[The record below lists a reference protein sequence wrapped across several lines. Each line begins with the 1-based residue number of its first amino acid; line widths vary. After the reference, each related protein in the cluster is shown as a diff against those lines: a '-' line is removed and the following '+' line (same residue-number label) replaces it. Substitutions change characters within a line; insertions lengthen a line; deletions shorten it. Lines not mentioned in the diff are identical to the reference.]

1 MHFFNTITIRWIFL
15 TSRIIQQRK
24 VQIVM
29 FIQLFSNY
37 FVEQSVIT
45 IEQRDSVQ
53 EEIQKTRV
61 KLGTI
66 AVAEGLLTNEQAEEI
81 NHQQTQQDRRFGDI
95 AIELGYLTETQ
106 VSKLLSMQ
114 GDFAMKYFQLLIDTI
129 GLPMEAIREHLH
141 NFQKIHGFTDD
152 ELEAVKNDDFESI
165 IPLFATVRDPMI
177 TDLAGLV
184 MRNLTR
190 FVTNNFYFGR
200 MKKAS
205 GYSYS
210 MLAGQKSV
218 GDYNIFLGFSAT
230 SELDGIIKLAKN
242 YAKTVAVTSSDEV
255 YDAVCE
261 FANLNN
267 GLFDSV
273 LSDDDIFIEMVPPEV
288 YLNQQL
294 SGNAYCMPVYIDG
307 SEFDLIISADADF
320 VPGNNPHTLTL
331 KKTELC
337 TNVSSTL
344 PTVLVVDDSSLI
356 RKVLINLLNENGYQV
371 IGEATNGLEG
381 VELYKELEPDI
392 VTLDITMPVMDGVTA
407 LRQIKEHNP
416 NAMVAMISAAGQ
428 KDKLMDALREGA
440 ELFFTKPFNAQE
452 VIKSLKNSEF

>member
-1 MHFFNTITIRWIFL
+1 
-15 TSRIIQQRK
+15 
-24 VQIVM
+24 M

-37 FVEQSVIT
+37 LVGQSVIT
-45 IEQRDSVQ
+45 IEQRDMFQ

-66 AVAEGLLTNEQAEEI
+66 AIAEGLLTEEQAEEI
-81 NHQQTQQDRRFGDI
+81 NHQQTLQDRRFGDI
-95 AIELGYLTETQ
+95 AVELEYLTSDQ
-106 VSKLLSMQ
+106 VTELLGKQGNVSMK
-114 GDFAMKYFQLLIDTI
+114 FFQILIDNLDLT
-129 GLPMEAIREHLH
+129 METVTEHLRG
-141 NFQKIHGFTDD
+141 FQKAHGFTDE
-152 ELEAVKNDDFESI
+152 ELEAVKEDDFETI
-165 IPLFATVRDPMI
+165 IPLFATVRDTTI

-200 MKKAS
+200 MKKATE
-205 GYSYS
+205 YSYS

-218 GDYNIFLGFSAT
+218 GEADIFLGFSAT
-230 SELDGIIKLAKN
+230 NELDGIIKLAKN
-242 YAKTVAVTSSDEV
+242 YAKSVSVTSSDEV

-273 LSDDDIFIEMVPPEV
+273 LSDDDVFIEMVPPEV

-294 SGNAYCMPVYIDG
+294 SGNAYYMPVYIDD
-307 SEFDLIISADADF
+307 SEFDIIISTDAAF
-320 VPGNNPHTLTL
+320 VPGEKPHTLNL
-331 KKTELC
+331 KKTDLN
-337 TNVSSTL
+337 TNTASSL
-344 PTVLVVDDSSLI
+344 PTVLVVDDSALI
-356 RKVLINLLNENGYQV
+356 RKMLIKLLNDNGYQV
-371 IGEATNGLEG
+371 IGEAANGEEG
-381 VELYKELEPDI
+381 VELYKDLEPDI

-407 LRQIKEHNP
+407 LKKIKEYNP
-416 NAMVAMISAAGQ
+416 EAMVAMICAAGQ

-452 VIKSLKNSEF
+452 VITSLRSS

>member
-1 MHFFNTITIRWIFL
+1 
-15 TSRIIQQRK
+15 
-24 VQIVM
+24 
-29 FIQLFSNY
+29 
-37 FVEQSVIT
+37 VIT
-45 IEQRDSVQ
+45 IEQRDTFQ

-66 AVAEGLLTNEQAEEI
+66 AIAEGLLTEEQAEEI
-81 NHQQTQQDRRFGDI
+81 NHQQTLQDRRFGDI
-95 AIELGYLTETQ
+95 AVELEYLTSDQ
-106 VSKLLSMQ
+106 VTDLLGKQGNVSMK
-114 GDFAMKYFQLLIDTI
+114 FFQILIDSL
-129 GLPMEAIREHLH
+129 GLTMETVTEHLH
-141 NFQKIHGFTDD
+141 GFQRAHGFTDE
-152 ELEAVKNDDFESI
+152 ELEAVKEDDFETI
-165 IPLFATVRDPMI
+165 IPLFATVRDTTI

-200 MKKAS
+200 MKKATE
-205 GYSYS
+205 YSYS

-218 GDYNIFLGFSAT
+218 GEADIFLGFSAT
-230 SELDGIIKLAKN
+230 NELDGIIKLAKN
-242 YAKTVAVTSSDEV
+242 YAKSVSVTSSDEV

-273 LSDDDIFIEMVPPEV
+273 LSDDDVFIEMVPPEV

-294 SGNAYCMPVYIDG
+294 SGNAYYMPVYIDD
-307 SEFDLIISADADF
+307 SEFDLIISTDAAF
-320 VPGNNPHTLTL
+320 VPGEKPHTLNL
-331 KKTELC
+331 KKTDLN
-337 TNVSSTL
+337 TSTASSL
-344 PTVLVVDDSSLI
+344 PTVLVVDDSALI
-356 RKVLINLLNENGYQV
+356 RKMLIKLLNDNGYQV
-371 IGEATNGLEG
+371 IGEATNGEEG

-407 LRQIKEHNP
+407 LKKIKEYDP
-416 NAMVAMISAAGQ
+416 EAMVAMISAAGQ

-452 VIKSLKNSEF
+452 VITSLKSS

>member
-1 MHFFNTITIRWIFL
+1 
-15 TSRIIQQRK
+15 
-24 VQIVM
+24 M

-37 FVEQSVIT
+37 LVGQSVIT
-45 IEQRDSVQ
+45 IEQRDTFQ

-66 AVAEGLLTNEQAEEI
+66 AIAEGLLTEEQAEEI
-81 NHQQTQQDRRFGDI
+81 NHQQTLQDRRFGDI
-95 AIELGYLTETQ
+95 AVELEYLTSDQ
-106 VSKLLSMQ
+106 VTDLLGKQGNVSMK
-114 GDFAMKYFQLLIDTI
+114 FFQILIDSL
-129 GLPMEAIREHLH
+129 GLTMETVTEHLH
-141 NFQKIHGFTDD
+141 GFQRAHGFTDE
-152 ELEAVKNDDFESI
+152 ELEAVKEDDFETI
-165 IPLFATVRDPMI
+165 VPLFATVRDTTI

-200 MKKAS
+200 MKKATE
-205 GYSYS
+205 YSYS

-218 GDYNIFLGFSAT
+218 GEADIFLGFSAT
-230 SELDGIIKLAKN
+230 NELDGIIKLAKN
-242 YAKTVAVTSSDEV
+242 YAKSVSVTSSDEV

-273 LSDDDIFIEMVPPEV
+273 LSDDDVFIEMVPPEV

-294 SGNAYCMPVYIDG
+294 SGNAYYMPVYIDD
-307 SEFDLIISADADF
+307 SEFDLIISTDAAF
-320 VPGNNPHTLTL
+320 VPGEKPHTLNL
-331 KKTELC
+331 KKTDLN
-337 TNVSSTL
+337 TSTASSL
-344 PTVLVVDDSSLI
+344 PTVLVVDDSALI
-356 RKVLINLLNENGYQV
+356 RKMLIKLLNDNGYQV
-371 IGEATNGLEG
+371 IGEATNGEEG

-407 LRQIKEHNP
+407 LKKIKEYDP
-416 NAMVAMISAAGQ
+416 EAMVAMISAAGQ

-452 VIKSLKNSEF
+452 VITSLKSS

>member
-1 MHFFNTITIRWIFL
+1 
-15 TSRIIQQRK
+15 
-24 VQIVM
+24 M

-37 FVEQSVIT
+37 LVGQSVIT
-45 IEQRDSVQ
+45 IEQRDTFQ

-66 AVAEGLLTNEQAEEI
+66 AIAEGLLTEEQAEEI
-81 NHQQTQQDRRFGDI
+81 NHQQTLQDRRFGDI
-95 AIELGYLTETQ
+95 AVELEYLTSDQ
-106 VSKLLSMQ
+106 VTDLLGKQGNVSMK
-114 GDFAMKYFQLLIDTI
+114 FFQILIDSL
-129 GLPMEAIREHLH
+129 GLTMETVTEHLH
-141 NFQKIHGFTDD
+141 GFQRAHGFTDE
-152 ELEAVKNDDFESI
+152 ELEAVKEDDFETI
-165 IPLFATVRDPMI
+165 IPLFATVRDTTI

-200 MKKAS
+200 MKKATE
-205 GYSYS
+205 YSYS

-218 GDYNIFLGFSAT
+218 GEADIFLGFSAT
-230 SELDGIIKLAKN
+230 NELDGIIKLAKN
-242 YAKTVAVTSSDEV
+242 YAKSVSVTSSDEV

-273 LSDDDIFIEMVPPEV
+273 LSDDDVFIEMVPPEV

-294 SGNAYCMPVYIDG
+294 SGNAYYMPVYIDD
-307 SEFDLIISADADF
+307 SEFDLIISTDAAF
-320 VPGNNPHTLTL
+320 VPGEKPHTLNL
-331 KKTELC
+331 KKTDLN
-337 TNVSSTL
+337 TSTASSL
-344 PTVLVVDDSSLI
+344 PTVLVVDDSALI
-356 RKVLINLLNENGYQV
+356 RKMLIKLLNDNGYQV
-371 IGEATNGLEG
+371 IGEATNGEEG

-407 LRQIKEHNP
+407 LKKIKEYDP
-416 NAMVAMISAAGQ
+416 EAIVAMISAAGQ

-452 VIKSLKNSEF
+452 VITSLKSS

>member
-1 MHFFNTITIRWIFL
+1 
-15 TSRIIQQRK
+15 
-24 VQIVM
+24 M

-37 FVEQSVIT
+37 LVGQSVIT
-45 IEQRDSVQ
+45 IEQRDTFQ

-66 AVAEGLLTNEQAEEI
+66 AIAEGLLTEEQAEEI
-81 NHQQTQQDRRFGDI
+81 NHQQTLQDRRFGDI
-95 AIELGYLTETQ
+95 AVELEYLTSDQ
-106 VSKLLSMQ
+106 VTDLLSKQ
-114 GDFAMKYFQLLIDTI
+114 GNVSMKFFQILIDSL
-129 GLPMEAIREHLH
+129 GLTMETVTEHLH
-141 NFQKIHGFTDD
+141 GFQRAHGFTDE
-152 ELEAVKNDDFESI
+152 ELEAVKEDDFETI
-165 IPLFATVRDPMI
+165 IPLFATVRDTTI

-200 MKKAS
+200 MKKATE
-205 GYSYS
+205 YSYS

-218 GDYNIFLGFSAT
+218 GEADIFLGFSAT
-230 SELDGIIKLAKN
+230 NELDGIIKLAKN
-242 YAKTVAVTSSDEV
+242 YAKSVSVTSSDEV

-273 LSDDDIFIEMVPPEV
+273 LSDDDVFIEMVPPEV

-294 SGNAYCMPVYIDG
+294 SGNAYYMPVYIDD
-307 SEFDLIISADADF
+307 SEFDLIISTDAAF
-320 VPGNNPHTLTL
+320 VPGEKPHTLNL
-331 KKTELC
+331 KKTDLN
-337 TNVSSTL
+337 TSTASSL
-344 PTVLVVDDSSLI
+344 PTVLVVDDSALI
-356 RKVLINLLNENGYQV
+356 RKMLIKLLNDNGYQV
-371 IGEATNGLEG
+371 IGEATNGEEG

-407 LRQIKEHNP
+407 LKKIKEYDP
-416 NAMVAMISAAGQ
+416 EAMVAMISAAGQ

-452 VIKSLKNSEF
+452 VITSLKSS

>member
-1 MHFFNTITIRWIFL
+1 
-15 TSRIIQQRK
+15 
-24 VQIVM
+24 M

-37 FVEQSVIT
+37 LVGQSVIT
-45 IEQRDSVQ
+45 IEQRDMFQ

-66 AVAEGLLTNEQAEEI
+66 AIAEGLLTEEQAEEI
-81 NHQQTQQDRRFGDI
+81 NHQQTLQDRRFGDI
-95 AIELGYLTETQ
+95 AVELEYLTSDQ
-106 VSKLLSMQ
+106 VTELLGKQGNVSMK
-114 GDFAMKYFQLLIDTI
+114 FFQILIDNLDLT
-129 GLPMEAIREHLH
+129 METVTEHLRG
-141 NFQKIHGFTDD
+141 FQKAHGFTDE
-152 ELEAVKNDDFESI
+152 ELEAVKEDDFETI
-165 IPLFATVRDPMI
+165 IPLFATVRDTTI

-200 MKKAS
+200 MKKATE
-205 GYSYS
+205 YSYS

-218 GDYNIFLGFSAT
+218 GEADIFLGFSAT
-230 SELDGIIKLAKN
+230 NELDGIIKLAKN
-242 YAKTVAVTSSDEV
+242 YAKSVSVTSSDEV

-273 LSDDDIFIEMVPPEV
+273 LSDDDVFIEMIPPEV

-294 SGNAYCMPVYIDG
+294 SGNAYYMPVYIDD
-307 SEFDLIISADADF
+307 SEFDIIISTDAAF
-320 VPGNNPHTLTL
+320 VPGEKPHTLNL
-331 KKTELC
+331 KKTDLN
-337 TNVSSTL
+337 TNTASSL
-344 PTVLVVDDSSLI
+344 PTVLVVDDSALI
-356 RKVLINLLNENGYQV
+356 RKMLIKLLNDNGYQV
-371 IGEATNGLEG
+371 IGEAANGEEG
-381 VELYKELEPDI
+381 VELYKDLEPDI

-407 LRQIKEHNP
+407 LKKIKEYNP
-416 NAMVAMISAAGQ
+416 EAMVAMISAAGQ

-452 VIKSLKNSEF
+452 VITSLRSS

>member
-1 MHFFNTITIRWIFL
+1 
-15 TSRIIQQRK
+15 
-24 VQIVM
+24 M
-29 FIQLFSNY
+29 FIQLFGNY
-37 FVEQSVIT
+37 LVKQSIIT
-45 IEQRDSVQ
+45 TEQRNSFQ
-53 EEIQKTRV
+53 EELQKTRV

-81 NHQQTQQDRRFGDI
+81 NHHQTQQDRRFGDI
-95 AIELGYLTETQ
+95 AVELGYLTENQ
-106 VSKLLSMQ
+106 VSDLLRMQ
-114 GDFAMKYFQLLIDTI
+114 GDLAMKFFQLLTDTI
-129 GLPMEAIREHLH
+129 GLSMESVREHLH
-141 NFQKIHGFTDD
+141 NFQKVHGFTDD
-152 ELEAVKNDDFESI
+152 ELEAVKKDDFESI

-190 FVTNNFYFGR
+190 FVTNNFYFER
-200 MKKAS
+200 MKKVSEYA
-205 GYSYS
+205 YS

-218 GDYNIFLGFSAT
+218 GDYNIFLGFGAT
-230 SELDGIIKLAKN
+230 NELNGIMKLAQN
-242 YAKTVAVTSSDEV
+242 YAKAVAVTSSDEV

-273 LSDDDIFIEMVPPEV
+273 LSDDDIFIEMVPPEI

-294 SGNAYCMPVYIDG
+294 SGTAYCMPVYIDDA
-307 SEFDLIISADADF
+307 EFDLIISADADF
-320 VPGNNPHTLTL
+320 VPGSSPHTLNL
-331 KKTELC
+331 NKTELC
-337 TNVSSTL
+337 TDASNTL

-371 IGEATNGLEG
+371 VGEATNGLEG

-407 LRQIKEHNP
+407 LRKIKEHNP

-452 VIKSLKNSEF
+452 VIKGLRNSEF

>member
-1 MHFFNTITIRWIFL
+1 
-15 TSRIIQQRK
+15 
-24 VQIVM
+24 M

-37 FVEQSVIT
+37 LVGQSVIT
-45 IEQRDSVQ
+45 IEQRDMFQ

-66 AVAEGLLTNEQAEEI
+66 AIAEGLLTEEQAEEI
-81 NHQQTQQDRRFGDI
+81 NHQQTLQDRRFGDI
-95 AIELGYLTETQ
+95 AVELEYLTSDQ
-106 VSKLLSMQ
+106 VTELLGKQGNVSMK
-114 GDFAMKYFQLLIDTI
+114 FFQILIDNLDLT
-129 GLPMEAIREHLH
+129 METVTEHLRG
-141 NFQKIHGFTDD
+141 FQKAHGFTDE
-152 ELEAVKNDDFESI
+152 ELEAVKEDDFETI
-165 IPLFATVRDPMI
+165 IPLFATVRDTTI

-200 MKKAS
+200 MKKATE
-205 GYSYS
+205 YSYS

-218 GDYNIFLGFSAT
+218 GEADIFLGFSAT
-230 SELDGIIKLAKN
+230 NDLDGIIKLAKN
-242 YAKTVAVTSSDEV
+242 YAKSVSVTSSDEV

-273 LSDDDIFIEMVPPEV
+273 LSDDDVFIEMVPPEV

-294 SGNAYCMPVYIDG
+294 SGNAYYMPVYIDD
-307 SEFDLIISADADF
+307 SEFDIIISTDAAF
-320 VPGNNPHTLTL
+320 VPGEKPHTLNL
-331 KKTELC
+331 KKTDLN
-337 TNVSSTL
+337 TNTASSL
-344 PTVLVVDDSSLI
+344 PTVLVVDDSALI
-356 RKVLINLLNENGYQV
+356 RKMLIKLLNDNGYQV
-371 IGEATNGLEG
+371 IGEAANGEEG
-381 VELYKELEPDI
+381 VELYKDLEPDI

-407 LRQIKEHNP
+407 LKKIKEYNP
-416 NAMVAMISAAGQ
+416 EAMVAMISAAGQ

-452 VIKSLKNSEF
+452 VITSLRSS

>member
-1 MHFFNTITIRWIFL
+1 
-15 TSRIIQQRK
+15 
-24 VQIVM
+24 M

-37 FVEQSVIT
+37 LVGQSVIT
-45 IEQRDSVQ
+45 IEQRDTFQ

-66 AVAEGLLTNEQAEEI
+66 AIAEGLLTEAQAEEI
-81 NHQQTQQDRRFGDI
+81 NHQQTLQDRRFGDI
-95 AIELGYLTETQ
+95 AVELEYLTPDQ
-106 VSKLLSMQ
+106 VSELLGKQ
-114 GDFAMKYFQLLIDTI
+114 GDVSMKFFQLLINNL
-129 GLPMEAIREHLH
+129 GLSMEAVTEHLH
-141 NFQKIHGFTDD
+141 GFQKAHGFTNE
-152 ELEAVKNDDFESI
+152 ELEAVKEDDFETI
-165 IPLFATVRDPMI
+165 IPLFATVRDTTI

-190 FVTNNFYFGR
+190 FVTNNFFFGR
-200 MKKAS
+200 MKKATE
-205 GYSYS
+205 YSYS

-218 GDYNIFLGFSAT
+218 GEADIFLGFSAT
-230 SELDGIIKLAKN
+230 NELDGIIKLAKN
-242 YAKTVAVTSSDEV
+242 YAKSVSVTSSDEV

-273 LSDDDIFIEMVPPEV
+273 LSDDDVFIEMVPPEV

-294 SGNAYCMPVYIDG
+294 SGNAYYMPVYIDD
-307 SEFDLIISADADF
+307 SEFDLIISTDAAF
-320 VPGNNPHTLTL
+320 VPGEKPHTLNL
-331 KKTELC
+331 KKTELSPS
-337 TNVSSTL
+337 VASSL
-344 PTVLVVDDSSLI
+344 PTVLVVDDSALI
-356 RKVLINLLNENGYQV
+356 RKMLIKLLNENGYQV
-371 IGEATNGLEG
+371 VGEATNGEEG

-407 LRQIKEHNP
+407 LKKIKEYDP
-416 NAMVAMISAAGQ
+416 EAMVAMISAAGQ

-452 VIKSLKNSEF
+452 VISSLRSS

>member
-1 MHFFNTITIRWIFL
+1 
-15 TSRIIQQRK
+15 
-24 VQIVM
+24 M

-37 FVEQSVIT
+37 LVGQSVIT
-45 IEQRDSVQ
+45 IEQRDTFQ

-66 AVAEGLLTNEQAEEI
+66 AIAEGLLTEEQAEEI
-81 NHQQTQQDRRFGDI
+81 NHQQTLQDRRFGDI
-95 AIELGYLTETQ
+95 AVELEYLTSDQ
-106 VSKLLSMQ
+106 VTELLGKQGNVSMK
-114 GDFAMKYFQLLIDTI
+114 FFQILIDSL
-129 GLPMEAIREHLH
+129 GLTMETVTEHLH
-141 NFQKIHGFTDD
+141 GFQRAHGFTDE
-152 ELEAVKNDDFESI
+152 ELEAVKEDDFETI
-165 IPLFATVRDPMI
+165 IPLFATVRDTTI

-200 MKKAS
+200 MKKATE
-205 GYSYS
+205 YSYS

-218 GDYNIFLGFSAT
+218 GEADIFLGFSAT
-230 SELDGIIKLAKN
+230 NELDGIIKLAKN
-242 YAKTVAVTSSDEV
+242 YAKSVSVTSSDEV

-273 LSDDDIFIEMVPPEV
+273 LSDDDVFIEMVPPEV

-294 SGNAYCMPVYIDG
+294 SGNAYYMPVYIDD
-307 SEFDLIISADADF
+307 SEFDLIISTDAAF
-320 VPGNNPHTLTL
+320 VPGEKPHTLNL
-331 KKTELC
+331 KKTDLN
-337 TNVSSTL
+337 TSTASSL
-344 PTVLVVDDSSLI
+344 PTVLVVDDSALI
-356 RKVLINLLNENGYQV
+356 RKMLIKLLNDNGYQV
-371 IGEATNGLEG
+371 IGEATNGEEG

-407 LRQIKEHNP
+407 LKKIKEYDP
-416 NAMVAMISAAGQ
+416 EAMVAMISAAGQ

-452 VIKSLKNSEF
+452 VITSLKSS

>member
-1 MHFFNTITIRWIFL
+1 
-15 TSRIIQQRK
+15 
-24 VQIVM
+24 M

-37 FVEQSVIT
+37 LVGQSVIT
-45 IEQRDSVQ
+45 IEQRDTFQ

-66 AVAEGLLTNEQAEEI
+66 AIAEGLLTEAQAEEI
-81 NHQQTQQDRRFGDI
+81 NHQQTLQDRRFGDI
-95 AIELGYLTETQ
+95 AVELEYLTPDQ
-106 VSKLLSMQ
+106 VSELLGKQ
-114 GDFAMKYFQLLIDTI
+114 GDVPMKFFQLLINNL
-129 GLPMEAIREHLH
+129 GLSMEAVTEHLH
-141 NFQKIHGFTDD
+141 GFQKAHGFTNE
-152 ELEAVKNDDFESI
+152 ELEAVKEDDFETI
-165 IPLFATVRDPMI
+165 IPLFATVRDTTI

-190 FVTNNFYFGR
+190 FVTNNFFFGR
-200 MKKAS
+200 MKKATE
-205 GYSYS
+205 YSYS

-218 GDYNIFLGFSAT
+218 GEADIFLGFSAAN
-230 SELDGIIKLAKN
+230 ELDGIIKLAKN
-242 YAKTVAVTSSDEV
+242 YAKSVSVTSSDEV

-273 LSDDDIFIEMVPPEV
+273 LSDDDVFIEMVPPEV

-294 SGNAYCMPVYIDG
+294 SGNAYYMPVYIDD
-307 SEFDLIISADADF
+307 SEFDLIISTDAAF
-320 VPGNNPHTLTL
+320 VPGEKPHTLNL
-331 KKTELC
+331 KKTELSPSAA
-337 TNVSSTL
+337 SSL
-344 PTVLVVDDSSLI
+344 PTVLVVDDSALI
-356 RKVLINLLNENGYQV
+356 RKMLIKLLNENGYQV
-371 IGEATNGLEG
+371 VGEATNGEEG

-407 LRQIKEHNP
+407 LKKIKEYDP
-416 NAMVAMISAAGQ
+416 EAMVAMISAAGQ

-452 VIKSLKNSEF
+452 VISSLRSS

>member
-1 MHFFNTITIRWIFL
+1 
-15 TSRIIQQRK
+15 
-24 VQIVM
+24 M

-37 FVEQSVIT
+37 LVGQSVIT
-45 IEQRDSVQ
+45 IEQRDTFQ

-66 AVAEGLLTNEQAEEI
+66 AIAEGLLTEEQAEEI
-81 NHQQTQQDRRFGDI
+81 NHQQTLQDRRFGDI
-95 AIELGYLTETQ
+95 AVELEYLTSDQ
-106 VSKLLSMQ
+106 VTDLLGKQGNVSMK
-114 GDFAMKYFQLLIDTI
+114 FFQILIDNL
-129 GLPMEAIREHLH
+129 GLTMETVTEHLH
-141 NFQKIHGFTDD
+141 GFQRAHGFTDE
-152 ELEAVKNDDFESI
+152 ELEAVKEDDFETI
-165 IPLFATVRDPMI
+165 IPLFATVRDTTI

-200 MKKAS
+200 MKKATE
-205 GYSYS
+205 YSYS

-218 GDYNIFLGFSAT
+218 GEADIFLGFSAT
-230 SELDGIIKLAKN
+230 NELDGIIKLAKN
-242 YAKTVAVTSSDEV
+242 YAKSVSVTSSDEV

-273 LSDDDIFIEMVPPEV
+273 LSDDDVFIEMVPPEV

-294 SGNAYCMPVYIDG
+294 SGNAYYMPVYIDD
-307 SEFDLIISADADF
+307 SEFDLIISTDAAF
-320 VPGNNPHTLTL
+320 VPGEKPHTLNL
-331 KKTELC
+331 KKTDLN
-337 TNVSSTL
+337 TSTASSL
-344 PTVLVVDDSSLI
+344 PTVLVVDDSALI
-356 RKVLINLLNENGYQV
+356 RKMLIKLLNDNGYQV
-371 IGEATNGLEG
+371 IGEATNGEEG

-407 LRQIKEHNP
+407 LKKIKEYDP
-416 NAMVAMISAAGQ
+416 EAMVAMISAAGQ

-452 VIKSLKNSEF
+452 VITSLKSS

>member
-1 MHFFNTITIRWIFL
+1 
-15 TSRIIQQRK
+15 
-24 VQIVM
+24 M

-37 FVEQSVIT
+37 LVGQSVIT
-45 IEQRDSVQ
+45 IEQRDTFQ

-66 AVAEGLLTNEQAEEI
+66 AIAEGLLTEAQAEEI
-81 NHQQTQQDRRFGDI
+81 NHQQTLQDRRFGDI
-95 AIELGYLTETQ
+95 AVELEYLTPDQ
-106 VSKLLSMQ
+106 VSELLGKQ
-114 GDFAMKYFQLLIDTI
+114 GDVSMKFFQLLINNL
-129 GLPMEAIREHLH
+129 GLSMEAVTEHLH
-141 NFQKIHGFTDD
+141 GFQKAHGFTNE
-152 ELEAVKNDDFESI
+152 ELEAVKEDDFETI
-165 IPLFATVRDPMI
+165 VPLFATVRDTTI

-190 FVTNNFYFGR
+190 FVTNNFFFGR
-200 MKKAS
+200 MKKATE
-205 GYSYS
+205 YSYS

-218 GDYNIFLGFSAT
+218 GEADIFLGFSAT
-230 SELDGIIKLAKN
+230 NELDGIIKLAKN
-242 YAKTVAVTSSDEV
+242 YAKSVSVTSSDEV

-273 LSDDDIFIEMVPPEV
+273 LSDDDVFIEMVPPEV

-294 SGNAYCMPVYIDG
+294 SGNAYYMPVYIDD
-307 SEFDLIISADADF
+307 SEFDLIISTDAAF
-320 VPGNNPHTLTL
+320 VPGEKPHTLNL
-331 KKTELC
+331 KKTELSPSAA
-337 TNVSSTL
+337 SSL
-344 PTVLVVDDSSLI
+344 PTVLVVDDSALI
-356 RKVLINLLNENGYQV
+356 RKMLIKLLNENGYQV
-371 IGEATNGLEG
+371 VGEATNGEEG

-407 LRQIKEHNP
+407 LKKIKEYDP
-416 NAMVAMISAAGQ
+416 EAMVAMISAAGQ

-452 VIKSLKNSEF
+452 VISSLRSS

>member
-1 MHFFNTITIRWIFL
+1 
-15 TSRIIQQRK
+15 
-24 VQIVM
+24 M

-37 FVEQSVIT
+37 LVGQSVIT
-45 IEQRDSVQ
+45 IEQRDTFQ

-66 AVAEGLLTNEQAEEI
+66 AIAEGLLTEAQAEEI
-81 NHQQTQQDRRFGDI
+81 NHQQTLQDRRFGDI
-95 AIELGYLTETQ
+95 AVELEYLTSDQ
-106 VSKLLSMQ
+106 VTDLLGKQGNVSMK
-114 GDFAMKYFQLLIDTI
+114 FFQILIDSL
-129 GLPMEAIREHLH
+129 GLTMETVTEHLH
-141 NFQKIHGFTDD
+141 GFQRAHGFTDE
-152 ELEAVKNDDFESI
+152 ELEAVKEDDFETI
-165 IPLFATVRDPMI
+165 IPLFATVRDTTI

-200 MKKAS
+200 MKKATE
-205 GYSYS
+205 YSYS

-218 GDYNIFLGFSAT
+218 GEADIFLGFSAT
-230 SELDGIIKLAKN
+230 NELDGIIKLAKN
-242 YAKTVAVTSSDEV
+242 YAKSVSVTSSDEV

-273 LSDDDIFIEMVPPEV
+273 LSDDDVFIEMVPPEV

-294 SGNAYCMPVYIDG
+294 SGNAYYMPVYIDD
-307 SEFDLIISADADF
+307 SEFDLIISTDAAF
-320 VPGNNPHTLTL
+320 VPGEKPHTLNL
-331 KKTELC
+331 KKTDLN
-337 TNVSSTL
+337 TSTASSL
-344 PTVLVVDDSSLI
+344 PTVLVVDDSALI
-356 RKVLINLLNENGYQV
+356 RKMLIKLLNDNGYQV
-371 IGEATNGLEG
+371 IGEATNGEEG

-407 LRQIKEHNP
+407 LKKIKEYDP
-416 NAMVAMISAAGQ
+416 EAMVAMISAAGQ

-452 VIKSLKNSEF
+452 VITSLKSS

>member
-1 MHFFNTITIRWIFL
+1 
-15 TSRIIQQRK
+15 
-24 VQIVM
+24 M

-37 FVEQSVIT
+37 LVGQSVIT
-45 IEQRDSVQ
+45 IEQRDTFQ

-66 AVAEGLLTNEQAEEI
+66 AIAEGLLTEEQAEEI
-81 NHQQTQQDRRFGDI
+81 NHQQTLQDRRFGDI
-95 AIELGYLTETQ
+95 AVELEYLTSDQ
-106 VSKLLSMQ
+106 VTDLLGKQGNVSMK
-114 GDFAMKYFQLLIDTI
+114 FFQILIDI
-129 GLPMEAIREHLH
+129 LGLTMETVTEHLH
-141 NFQKIHGFTDD
+141 GFQKAHGFTDE
-152 ELEAVKNDDFESI
+152 ELEAVKEDDFETI
-165 IPLFATVRDPMI
+165 IPLFATVRDTTI

-200 MKKAS
+200 MKKATE
-205 GYSYS
+205 YSYS

-218 GDYNIFLGFSAT
+218 GEADIFLGFSAT
-230 SELDGIIKLAKN
+230 NELDGIIKLAKN
-242 YAKTVAVTSSDEV
+242 YAKSVSVTSSDEV

-273 LSDDDIFIEMVPPEV
+273 LSDDDVFIEMVPPEV

-294 SGNAYCMPVYIDG
+294 SGNAYYMPVYIDD
-307 SEFDLIISADADF
+307 SEFDLIISTDAAF
-320 VPGNNPHTLTL
+320 VPGEKPHTLNL
-331 KKTELC
+331 KKTDLN
-337 TNVSSTL
+337 TSTASSL
-344 PTVLVVDDSSLI
+344 PTVLVVDDSALI
-356 RKVLINLLNENGYQV
+356 RKMLIKLLNDNGYQV
-371 IGEATNGLEG
+371 IGEATNGEEG

-407 LRQIKEHNP
+407 LKKIKEYDP
-416 NAMVAMISAAGQ
+416 EAMVAMISAAGQ

-452 VIKSLKNSEF
+452 VITSLKSS

>member
-1 MHFFNTITIRWIFL
+1 
-15 TSRIIQQRK
+15 
-24 VQIVM
+24 M

-37 FVEQSVIT
+37 LVGQSVIT
-45 IEQRDSVQ
+45 IEQRDTFQ

-66 AVAEGLLTNEQAEEI
+66 AIAEGLLTEEQAEEI
-81 NHQQTQQDRRFGDI
+81 NHQQTLQDRRFGDI
-95 AIELGYLTETQ
+95 AVELEYLTSDQ
-106 VSKLLSMQ
+106 VTDLLGKQGNVSMK
-114 GDFAMKYFQLLIDTI
+114 FFQILIDSL
-129 GLPMEAIREHLH
+129 GLTMETVTEHLH
-141 NFQKIHGFTDD
+141 GFQRAHGFTDE
-152 ELEAVKNDDFESI
+152 ELEAVKEDDFETI
-165 IPLFATVRDPMI
+165 IPLFATVRDTTI

-200 MKKAS
+200 MKKATE
-205 GYSYS
+205 YSYS

-218 GDYNIFLGFSAT
+218 GEADIFLGFSAT
-230 SELDGIIKLAKN
+230 NELDGIIKLAKN
-242 YAKTVAVTSSDEV
+242 YAKSVSVTSSDEV

-273 LSDDDIFIEMVPPEV
+273 LSDDDVFIEMVPPEV

-294 SGNAYCMPVYIDG
+294 SGNAYYMPVYIDD
-307 SEFDLIISADADF
+307 SEFDLIISTDAAF
-320 VPGNNPHTLTL
+320 VPGEKPHTLNL
-331 KKTELC
+331 KKTDLN
-337 TNVSSTL
+337 TSTASSL
-344 PTVLVVDDSSLI
+344 PTVLVVDDSALI
-356 RKVLINLLNENGYQV
+356 RKMLIKLLNDNGYQV
-371 IGEATNGLEG
+371 IGEATNGEEG

-407 LRQIKEHNP
+407 LKKIKEYDP
-416 NAMVAMISAAGQ
+416 EAMVAMISAAGQ

-452 VIKSLKNSEF
+452 VISSLRSS

>member
-1 MHFFNTITIRWIFL
+1 
-15 TSRIIQQRK
+15 
-24 VQIVM
+24 M

-37 FVEQSVIT
+37 LVGQSVIT
-45 IEQRDSVQ
+45 IEQRDTFQ

-66 AVAEGLLTNEQAEEI
+66 AIAEGLLTEAQAEEI
-81 NHQQTQQDRRFGDI
+81 NHQQTLQDRRFGDI
-95 AIELGYLTETQ
+95 AVELEYLTPDQ
-106 VSKLLSMQ
+106 VSELLGKQ
-114 GDFAMKYFQLLIDTI
+114 GDVSMKFFQLLINNL
-129 GLPMEAIREHLH
+129 GLSMEAVTEHLH
-141 NFQKIHGFTDD
+141 GFQKAHGFTNE
-152 ELEAVKNDDFESI
+152 ELEAVKEDDFETI
-165 IPLFATVRDPMI
+165 IPLFATVRDTTI

-190 FVTNNFYFGR
+190 FVTNNFFFGR
-200 MKKAS
+200 MKKATE
-205 GYSYS
+205 YSYS

-218 GDYNIFLGFSAT
+218 GEADIFLGFSAT
-230 SELDGIIKLAKN
+230 NELDGIIKLAKN
-242 YAKTVAVTSSDEV
+242 YAKSVSVTSSDEV

-273 LSDDDIFIEMVPPEV
+273 LSDDDVFIEMVPPEV

-294 SGNAYCMPVYIDG
+294 SGNAYYMPVYIDD
-307 SEFDLIISADADF
+307 SEFDLIISTDAAF
-320 VPGNNPHTLTL
+320 VPGEKPHTLNL
-331 KKTELC
+331 KKTELS
-337 TNVSSTL
+337 TSAASSL
-344 PTVLVVDDSSLI
+344 PTVLVVDDSALI
-356 RKVLINLLNENGYQV
+356 RKMLIKLLNENGYQV
-371 IGEATNGLEG
+371 VGEATNGEEG

-407 LRQIKEHNP
+407 LKKIKEYDP
-416 NAMVAMISAAGQ
+416 EAMVAMISAAGQ

-452 VIKSLKNSEF
+452 VISSLRSS